1 MFNRKARKMAKVTKK
16 VENEIENIE
25 NKESEKIG
33 LQERM
38 ELQRQLVGATTAVNT
53 APLQV
58 NTMSPFSNHVSGN
71 VKTYTNVAITGIS
84 SSQLQ
89 QQMQLMQQQY
99 NLYNLPNNT
108 YTTNGIITF
117 PQTVVGASAPVPL
130 QNVHNTNTTLDLKEV
145 NQKKSAYLNTPE
157 WEFIFDENPELNL
170 PYSHPWVNI
179 DLNGIHT
186 AITESYSRADIEN
199 ILFYQI
205 GQYPRYN
212 ILGYPESWTL
222 IAELKDTNVIYVDG
236 ISYDTSWANN
246 YSIRRFVSDDLE
258 ALLTNILTDTERNE
272 IGL

>member
-117 PQTVVGASAPVPL
+117 PQTVVGASAPVPF
-130 QNVHNTNTTLDLKEV
+130 QNVYNTNTTLDLKEV